1 MQNYTCDVNV
11 GSTRDENG
19 KRFKT
24 YGISIKI
31 DGKCYDYLDLTTDKK
46 RIISLAEKVE
56 REKPELKTLYEIF
69 DDFIFEK

>member
-1 MQNYTCDVNV
+1 MQSYSCDVNV

-56 REKPELKTLYEIF
+56 SEKPELKTIYEIF
-69 DDFIFEK
+69 DDFIFQN

>member
-19 KRFKT
+19 KRFET

-56 REKPELKTLYEIF
+56 SEKPELKILNEIF
-69 DDFIFEK
+69 DDFIFQK

>member
-11 GSTRDENG
+11 GFTRDENG

-31 DGKCYDYLDLTTDKK
+31 DGKC
-46 RIISLAEKVE
+46 
-56 REKPELKTLYEIF
+56 
-69 DDFIFEK
+69 